1 MKKWA
6 GRTGVDSKAPVEFLL
21 ELVFE
26 VLLELVFSAL
36 GEAALK
42 RAHRPLVGALGSLVI
57 GVLVGIVTVWLLPSH
72 FIASETARTVNL
84 VFAPLFVGGL
94 LGMRGYLTAKPRFLV
109 SSAVNGVLLALSIGL
124 IRFFAIPQ
132 L

>member
-1 MKKWA
+1 M
-6 GRTGVDSKAPVEFLL
+6 EILL
-21 ELVFE
+21 EFVFE

-42 RAHRPLVGALGSLVI
+42 RSHRPVVGAIGSVVI
-57 GVLVGIVTVWLLPSH
+57 GVLVGILTVWLLPAH
-72 FIASETARTVNL
+72 FIVSEQARMVNL
-84 VFAPLFVGGL
+84 VFSPLFVGAL
-94 LGMRGYLTAKPRFLV
+94 LGMRGYLTAKEKFLV
-109 SSAVNGVLLALSIGL
+109 GSAVNGVLLALTIGL